1 MPQLPR
7 WTGTQETIP
16 QDPRQP
22 FLLAQT
28 LTCHTPSCGA
38 VATPRAFR
46 AVSSL
51 AVVVVFHRLETA
63 VRTEVPRNLLLGLPP
78 LVSLFYVVL
87 FLFRSRYLCW
97 FALYTLMLYAH

>member
-16 QDPRQP
+16 QDPRQL

-28 LTCHTPSCGA
+28 LTCQAPSCGA

-51 AVVVVFHRLETA
+51 AAVVVFHRLETA
-63 VRTEVPRNLLLGLPP
+63 VRTDVPRNLLLRPPP
-78 LVSLFYVVL
+78 LLNLAL
-87 FLFRSRYLCW
+87 FLFRSCYLRW
-97 FALYTLMLYAH
+97 FALYTLMFYAH